1 MQSNEWKNVTRE
13 EMIDFINNYPKPLV
27 QDFYMDWYSWNDFS
41 DNKKWPESMV
51 AKALEIYDDRI
62 YQIKENINENK

>member
-1 MQSNEWKNVTRE
+1 MQSNKWKSVTKE
-13 EMIDFINNYPKPLV
+13 ELLNFIKNYPRPLV

-51 AKALEIYDDRI
+51 ARAFEMYDEEE
-62 YQIKENINENK
+62 YLIKEATYAI

>member
-1 MQSNEWKNVTRE
+1 MLN
-13 EMIDFINNYPKPLV
+13 FIKNYPFPLI

-51 AKALEIYDDRI
+51 ARAFEMYNEKEYL
-62 YQIKENINENK
+62 IKEDLKDI